1 MVSPDIISDIL
12 PSWITGDVANVIII
26 VLKITLVII
35 LMKLASRFLMNNL
48 EQARKRNL
56 VDETLSRLLS
66 HIVKALIYIIGLL
79 LIISSIPPLH
89 SVSVAILTGAG
100 IASIVIGMAAQ
111 NTLGNII
118 SGISL
123 AIFKPF
129 RVGDYVTV
137 NNEYGKIT
145 DLGLRH
151 TIITTWDNRRLIIPN
166 SNISEEAII
175 NWSIEDSTILWPVDI
190 GISYDSNIGLAR
202 TIMID
207 EAKNHPNVMKYSEI
221 RNIHPEVTEEN
232 NNKVLVTE
240 LGDFAVNMK
249 LLVWVSD
256 RALAYITGCE
266 LLESIKNRFD
276 AEGIEVP
283 FPYRTI
289 VYKKDLL
296 RNIVITKD
304 KEEVPKV
311 MEGEEHFQDSGEA
324 PGDND

>member
-1 MVSPDIISDIL
+1 MASTDIISDSL
-12 PSWITGDVANVIII
+12 PSWITDDVIFVIII
-26 VLKITLVII
+26 ILKITLVII

-66 HIVKALIYIIGLL
+66 HIIKALIYIIGLL
-79 LIISSIPPLH
+79 LIISSIPPLQ
-89 SVSVAILTGAG
+89 SVSIAILTGAG

-129 RVGDYVTV
+129 RVGDYVTI

-166 SNISEEAII
+166 SNVSEEAII

-190 GISYDSNIGLAR
+190 GISYDSNIALAR

-207 EAKNHPNVMKYSEI
+207 EAINHPNVMKYSEI
-221 RNIHPEVTEEN
+221 RYIHPEVSEEN
-232 NNKVLVTE
+232 NYKVMVTE
-240 LGDFAVNMK
+240 LGDFAVYMK
-249 LLVWVSD
+249 LLVWIND
-256 RALAYITGCE
+256 RALAYVTGCE

-276 AEGIEVP
+276 TEGIEIP

-289 VYKKDLL
+289 VYKKDLPK
-296 RNIVITKD
+296 NIIITDD
-304 KEEVPKV
+304 KEEIPTAIG
-311 MEGEEHFQDSGEA
+311 GEEHLQESDEA
-324 PGDND
+324 QVDHD